1 MDNLNSHG
9 PKTLLD
15 YFGIENGAE
24 LWNRF
29 TVHKTPK
36 HGSWLN
42 QAEIEISLFARQC
55 LARRR
60 IPTLAAGSRGM
71 ECPRQP
77 RPGQNQLAVHP
88 QEGPSEIRLQAF
100 QNKPLH
106 GVIDLVPN
114 ELTVCSLRAT

>member
-1 MDNLNSHG
+1 
-9 PKTLLD
+9 
-15 YFGIENGAE
+15 

-60 IPTLAAGSRGM
+60 IPTLAKLRQEAGAWNARANHDRVKSTGSSLVRRPVRNSITSLPKQTALSGHR
-71 ECPRQP
+71 PRSMT
-77 RPGQNQLAVHP
+77 A
-88 QEGPSEIRLQAF
+88 
-100 QNKPLH
+100 
-106 GVIDLVPN
+106 
-114 ELTVCSLRAT
+114 